1 MSTPPGYAPDGPLI
15 SSWPRVLMEVAW
27 NAGGN
32 STAPN
37 WWYNLGGRL
46 RGSWKAQL
54 AGRQYELDAVQ
65 SGKLDFSL
73 DNLDGAFDP
82 DNTSSFFNGY
92 VLPYR
97 RCRLVLQINPSR
109 NLLYPWVA
117 AGTATT
123 SMSATAGTLST
134 ATGLGASPSGLTT
147 AQTWAIPNSTASG
160 AAFGLNGDGGA
171 NWSTT
176 DCDGTTVTPGL
187 AYSFGIDAS
196 LAAGGMASLQ
206 LVARVAWY
214 SLAGTL
220 ISRTLGTVQSVT
232 TAWTRLTV
240 SATAPSNAAWALVT
254 VATNAATTAAT
265 TVQTTGW
272 QLEQAAAP
280 TTWVSPGTWSE
291 IWQGFIE
298 RWPQKYTQNGKY
310 GLVDVTAVDGLAPLS
325 QTTITNAMA
334 TYMAQQNPAYR
345 FDLAAT
351 GTQPDNPTGS
361 GISYPDLGGSSVA
374 LDVVGGAITTGVSIS
389 STSPLGTLWN
399 TPGPVI
405 TMANNQTASL
415 GNASGASYLQWAN
428 SSGKTVTLPASG
440 GWTRMI
446 CFRTGY
452 LPGSGSTYTVA
463 SLWAATT
470 GGFVTGTGDRSGAYL
485 YINSS
490 GYVGCNIQNSSGT
503 SLGVVAS
510 SIYIPNGNWHCAILS
525 LSADGKTVH
534 LTVDGYYWFSTSAS
548 SVASSTCTLDAI
560 GTLLADGGVNTQPF
574 NGDVA
579 WVAQWN
585 SELPVN
591 TQLDITSGFAR
602 GWSGDANGTR
612 LGRIMSLANFQP
624 GAYGG
629 SRFIGSYA
637 YTGAVTINGRSPL
650 DIMQES
656 ADTECGQFTVDRNG
670 VPTLYGQ
677 LWRWK
682 QTQPRVTFGENVPGG
697 EIPYLGDVVFEQDP
711 ARLYNDV
718 QITCDGSQD
727 LTNLNALQEVKDT
740 TSQTAYFPQTLT
752 RTINP
757 QYVQGGLNIADY
769 LLSQYKDPH
778 TRIEGITVDLASN
791 PSLLPQVAVLNFADR
806 VRVNKRP
813 AEAPMKTL
821 DCYIEQIE
829 WNGTDQGALTL
840 HMQMS
845 PASQYQYGIIAAA
858 WAQLQSSVAA
868 GVSTITVGPV
878 SGNSAVPAQC
888 IIPGG
893 SGYQM
898 TLGYGTANAET
909 VTVQSV
915 QTVSSG
921 YSTVQITFTA
931 PTVNS
936 HNANDYLCDVLP
948 ANISLPPAG
957 SYPTCFDAASL
968 TGGTVPLIGF

>member
-1 MSTPPGYAPDGPLI
+1 
-15 SSWPRVLMEVAW
+15 MEVAW

-32 STAPN
+32 STSPN

-46 RGSWKAQL
+46 RGNWKAQL
-54 AGRQYELDAVQ
+54 AGRQYEQDAVQ

-117 AGTATT
+117 AGTSTT
-123 SMSATAGTLST
+123 SMSATAGTIST
-134 ATGLGASPSGLTT
+134 ASGLTASGSGLTT
-147 AQTWAIPNSTASG
+147 AQTWAIPNGTASG

-196 LAAGGMASLQ
+196 LAAGGMTSLQ

-220 ISRTLGTVQSVT
+220 ISRTLGTIQSVT

-240 SATAPSNAAWALVT
+240 SATAPSTAAWALVT

-280 TTWVSPGTWSE
+280 TSWISPGTWAQ
-291 IWQGFIE
+291 IWQGFVE
-298 RWPQKYTQNGKY
+298 RWPQKYTQGGKY

-325 QTTITNAMA
+325 QSTISKAMA
-334 TYMAQQNPAYR
+334 AYVSQQNPAYR

-351 GTQPDNPTGS
+351 GSQPDSPTGNAFR
-361 GISYPDLGGSSVA
+361 DLGGSGIG
-374 LDVVGGAITTGVSIS
+374 LDLVGSAITTGVSIS
-389 STSPLGTLWN
+389 STTTLGTLWN
-399 TPGPVI
+399 TSGPVI
-405 TMANNQTASL
+405 TMSNNQAASL

-428 SSGKTVTLPASG
+428 SSGKTVALPSS

-446 CFRTGY
+446 CFRTGH
-452 LPGSGSTYTVA
+452 LPGSSSTYTLA

-470 GGFVTGTGDRSGAYL
+470 GGFSSGTGDQSGAYL

-490 GYVGCNIQNSSGT
+490 GYVGCNIQNSAGT
-503 SLGVVAS
+503 SLARVNS
-510 SIYIPNGNWHCAILS
+510 SVSVCDNNWHCAILS
-525 LSADGKTVH
+525 LSADGLTLH
-534 LTVDGYYWFSTSAS
+534 LTVDGYWFYGTAAS
-548 SVASSTCTLDAI
+548 SVGSSTYTQDAI

-574 NGDVA
+574 NGDLA

-585 SELPVN
+585 TELSVS
-591 TQLDITSGFAR
+591 TQLDLTNGFAN
-602 GWSGDANGTR
+602 GWSGDSNGTR
-612 LGRIMSLANFQP
+612 LGRIMTLANFQP
-624 GAYGG
+624 GAYSGARYVGTSAHLGG
-629 SRFIGSYA
+629 
-637 YTGAVTINGRSPL
+637 VTINGRSPL
-650 DIMQES
+650 DIMQEC
-656 ADTECGQFTVDRNG
+656 ADTEVGQFTIDRNG

-677 LWRWK
+677 LWRWI

-697 EIPYLGDVVFEQDP
+697 EIPYLGDVTFEQDP
-711 ARLYNDV
+711 ARLFNDV

-727 LTNLNALQEVKDT
+727 LNNTNSLQEVQDA

-752 RTINP
+752 RTLNP
-757 QYVQGGLNIADY
+757 QLVQGGLNVANY

-778 TRIEGITVDLASN
+778 TRIQGITVDLASN
-791 PSLLPQVAVLNFADR
+791 PSLLAQVAGLNFADR

-821 DCYIEQIE
+821 DCFIEQIE
-829 WNGTDQGALTL
+829 WSGTNTGALSL

-858 WAQLQSSVAA
+858 WAQLQSSYAA

-878 SGNSAVPAQC
+878 SGNNSVPAQSV
-888 IIPGG
+888 IPGG

-898 TLGYGTANAET
+898 TLGYGTAAAET

-915 QTVSSG
+915 QAVSPG
-921 YSTVQITFTA
+921 YSTVQITFTT
-931 PTVNS
+931 PTANA
-936 HNANDYLCDVLP
+936 HNANDYLCDPNPGNV
-948 ANISLPPAG
+948 ALPPAG
-957 SYPTCFDAASL
+957 TYPTCFDAASL
-968 TGGTVPLIGF
+968 TGGTMPLIGF